1 MSPSRRRALPSGRV
15 PALGALLLGLSLAA
29 GAADPR
35 YPVTAAQRQT
45 AQEVA
50 QAGVPLSELAP
61 NAPDTHT
68 VQRGDTLWAISKLFL
83 KSPWRWPELWGMNLQ
98 QIRNPHL
105 IYPGQVL
112 VLERANGRAT
122 LRLAQQGQGAPN
134 NTVKLEPSVRSEL
147 LPNGAVAS
155 IPLNLI
161 GPFLNEAV
169 VFSSDELA
177 NAPRVV
183 ATQEGHVMA
192 QVGEHAY
199 VRGDLGGQRDFR
211 LFREATPLRDPSTH
225 ETLGYE
231 ARFVGTAELV
241 RTGSEPADP
250 KGVAVPDTVVIT
262 SSRLESL
269 VGDRLAPVPPR
280 EITAYVPHAP
290 NAPLEGQIVST
301 YGDGRMAGQ
310 NQVVAIN
317 RGARDGVERGYVL
330 ALWHAGETKVDPT
343 DGKRTLMRLPDE
355 RDGTLFVFRVFDRV
369 SYALILAVKEP
380 VKAGGK
386 FTQP

>member
-1 MSPSRRRALPSGRV
+1 
-15 PALGALLLGLSLAA
+15 
-29 GAADPR
+29 
-35 YPVTAAQRQT
+35 
-45 AQEVA
+45 
-50 QAGVPLSELAP
+50 
-61 NAPDTHT
+61 
-68 VQRGDTLWAISKLFL
+68 
-83 KSPWRWPELWGMNLQ
+83 
-98 QIRNPHL
+98 PHL

-369 SYALILAVKEP
+369 SYALIVAVKEP
-380 VKAGGK
+380 VKAGDK